1 MNSFLHFSSM
11 VCSKCGKEHPDT
23 IQCFEVNEK
32 TLPYNTQTER
42 VYAPIMPLIL
52 FGIIIILAMYLLP
65 LDGVPLARRADLCS
79 SPSFIFYN
87 CPGGISWIVFL
98 GWLAGVACI
107 IAGMFR
113 WKNQ

>member
-1 MNSFLHFSSM
+1 M
-11 VCSKCGKEHPDT
+11 VCPKCGKEHPAT
-23 IQCFEVNEK
+23 IQCFDVEEAP
-32 TLPYNTQTER
+32 LDDTQKER
-42 VYAPIMPLIL
+42 VYAPVMPLIF
-52 FGIIIILAMYLLP
+52 FGIIIILAMYMLP

>member
-1 MNSFLHFSSM
+1 M
-11 VCSKCGKEHPDT
+11 VCPKCGKEHPAT
-23 IQCFEVNEK
+23 IQCFDVDKVPLND
-32 TLPYNTQTER
+32 TQKER

-52 FGIIIILAMYLLP
+52 FGIIIILAMYMLP

-107 IAGMFR
+107 IAGIFR